1 MAAAST
7 AGRGRKARETGRR
20 YRVRGR
26 RDAQSTR
33 VNARLDPA
41 SAAKLDAIMQ
51 LTGKSV
57 TEVLKT
63 AIEAYFVEIEAQR
76 RPRAQELALRIGLVG
91 CGEGPE
97 DLSSRHKAYFS
108 ESLIGKHDHR

>member
-1 MAAAST
+1 MRSVD
-7 AGRGRKARETGRR
+7 RVRKAREPGRR
-20 YRVRGR
+20 YRARGR
-26 RDAQSTR
+26 RDPRLVR

-41 SAAKLDAIMQ
+41 SAGKLDAIME
-51 LTGKSV
+51 LTGKTV

-63 AIEAYFVEIEAQR
+63 AIESYFAELEAQR
-76 RPRAQELALRIGLVG
+76 RPRVQELALRVGLVG

-108 ESLIGKHDHR
+108 ESLTGKHDHR

>member
-1 MAAAST
+1 MTAARRS
-7 AGRGRKARETGRR
+7 GRGRSARKTGGR
-20 YRVRGR
+20 YRVRAR
-26 RDAQSTR
+26 RDTESMR

-41 SAAKLDAIMQ
+41 SAAKLDTIMER
-51 LTGKSV
+51 TGKSV

-63 AIEAYFVEIEAQR
+63 AIEAYFAEIEAQR
-76 RPRAQELALRIGLVG
+76 RPRVQELALRIGLVG

-108 ESLIGKHDHR
+108 ESLTGKHDHR